1 MPNFTT
7 TDPSRRE
14 NTFLKRALW
23 FVGLWCAGVVA
34 VGIVALIFH
43 FLLRPG

>member
-1 MPNFTT
+1 MRNFTT
-7 TDPSRRE
+7 TDTSRRQDS
-14 NTFLKRALW
+14 FLQRALW

-43 FLLRPG
+43 LLLRPG